1 MKKVTYNKGVAIGMG
16 LSAIV
21 LIYFGF
27 NLDLIAAKISGFSII
42 FLSILY
48 IVNSAV
54 KYDDKTMHL
63 KSPLGVT
70 IGTFNFKKDKFK
82 VEGDKLTINGQ
93 KFKISPLMLTTS
105 EYKALL
111 DHIQSIK

>member
-1 MKKVTYNKGVAIGMG
+1 MTKVTYNKSVAIGMG
-16 LSAIV
+16 AFSIV

-27 NLDLIAAKISGFSII
+27 NLDLIAAKISGLLIL

-48 IVNSAV
+48 LVNSAV
-54 KYDDKTMHL
+54 QYDDKTMQI

-70 IGTFNFKKDKFK
+70 VGTFNFKKDKFK
-82 VEGDKLTINGQ
+82 VEGDKLTINGN

-105 EYKALL
+105 EYQALL
-111 DHIQSIK
+111 DHIQSFK

>member
-16 LSAIV
+16 VFAIV

-27 NLDLIAAKISGFSII
+27 TFDLIAAKVSGFSII
-42 FLSILY
+42 SLSILY
-48 IVNSAV
+48 IFNTAV
-54 KYDDKTMHL
+54 KYDDESMHI

-70 IGTFNFKKDKFK
+70 LGTFIFKKDKFK
-82 VEGDKLTINGQ
+82 VDGDKLTINGQ

>member
-16 LSAIV
+16 VFAIV

-27 NLDLIAAKISGFSII
+27 NLDLIAAKISGALII

-48 IVNSAV
+48 IVNAAV
-54 KYDDKTMHL
+54 KYDNKTMQL

-70 IGTFNFKKDKFK
+70 VGTFDFKKDKFK
-82 VEGDKLTINGQ
+82 VDGDKLTINGQ
-93 KFKISPLMLTTS
+93 KFKISPLMLTTA
-105 EYKALL
+105 EYEALL

>member
-16 LSAIV
+16 LFAIV
-21 LIYFGF
+21 MLYFGF
-27 NLDLIAAKISGFSII
+27 TLDILAVKISGSLII

-48 IVNSAV
+48 IVNAAV

-82 VEGDKLTINGQ
+82 VDGDKLTINGQ
-93 KFKISPLMLTTS
+93 KFKISPLMLTTA
-105 EYKALL
+105 EYQTLL